1 MDHCKIKFSAF
12 LDNTKKL
19 TEKPVLSYSG
29 DIVANNTHTLNKY
42 AVLFVEQIVFLCL
55 LHDSLYDNET
65 IERTGHGSDRGN
77 PAISLAF

>member
-1 MDHCKIKFSAF
+1 MGSEMCIRDS
-12 LDNTKKL
+12 
-19 TEKPVLSYSG
+19 SG

-65 IERTGHGSDRGN
+65 IERTRHGSDRGN